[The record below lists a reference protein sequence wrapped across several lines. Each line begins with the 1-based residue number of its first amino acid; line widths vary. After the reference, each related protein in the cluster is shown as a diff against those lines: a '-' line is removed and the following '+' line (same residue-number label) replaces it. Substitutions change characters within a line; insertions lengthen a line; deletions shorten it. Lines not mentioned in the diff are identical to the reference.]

1 MSALPVLT
9 PAQGRRLR
17 ALWRSAGWPAHDPA
31 EAELLVLGLL
41 ERREDA
47 AGRET
52 YRLTDTGL
60 QVLVALQARGRA
72 AFSAHQR
79 LEQRVAQDLA
89 RAGRLA
95 WRGLGLRAKVSRKAD
110 AAVATGMPEGFF
122 PAVMPGAPAGPSGV
136 DGAAPGSVATD
147 APVVATGP
155 VTHRAGATGVPP
167 DPVWHWGLPDVF
179 SLRHTTV
186 VDYLDPAVHE
196 IKVRRADLLS
206 DLRDPGKREAYL
218 QMAGQ
223 CWYVLAAGIGEAEE
237 IPADCGVIVAHGE
250 DFARLEVLRAA
261 PRRPRDPAFMQ
272 QAGLP
277 LAVWLALARA
287 TPEPAPDDDQA
298 MLGEAD

>member
-31 EAELLVLGLL
+31 EAELLVMGLL

-52 YRLTDTGL
+52 YRLTDAGL
-60 QVLVALQARGRA
+60 QALVALQARGRA

-110 AAVATGMPEGFF
+110 AAVPAGMPEGFF
-122 PAVMPGAPAGPSGV
+122 PAVSPVPPSPAPVAVPETAPVAAPPQAATAPASPS
-136 DGAAPGSVATD
+136 T
-147 APVVATGP
+147 
-155 VTHRAGATGVPP
+155 

-223 CWYVLAAGIGEAEE
+223 CWYVLAAGIGEADE

-261 PRRPRDPAFMQ
+261 PRRPRDAAFMQ

-287 TPEPAPDDDQA
+287 TPEPPPEDDQA